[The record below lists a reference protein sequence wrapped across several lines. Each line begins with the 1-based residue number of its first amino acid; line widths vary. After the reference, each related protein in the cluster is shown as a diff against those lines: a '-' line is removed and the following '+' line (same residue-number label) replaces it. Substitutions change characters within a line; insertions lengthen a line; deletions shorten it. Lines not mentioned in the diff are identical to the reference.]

1 MGVTGLWTVVQPCAR
16 PVKLETLNKKR
27 LAVDA
32 SIWIYQFL
40 KAVRDKE
47 GNALRNSHIVGFFR
61 RICKLL
67 YFGIRPVFVFDGGA
81 PVLKRQTIAAR
92 KKRREGRRED
102 AARTAGKL
110 LAVQMQR
117 SAEEEAETRRRNKK
131 RPEDQEE
138 VPDAPVYAEETL
150 MTEKEKQQSRR
161 FKKKDAYHLPSLDV
175 SLEEMG
181 APNDPRIMSQEELEE
196 YARQFHQGQDINLYD
211 FSKIDFDSP
220 FFLSLPA
227 TDRYNILNAARLRSR
242 LRMGYSKEQL
252 DTMFPD
258 RMAFSKFQIDR
269 VKERNDLTQRLMN
282 INGMNGEEAF
292 YNSGQR
298 IAGERGR
305 EYVLVKDSAME
316 GGWVLGVVGN
326 KDEGQED
333 KPIDLDRHDQPEFLS
348 EDAESE
354 DDFEDVPIEG
364 LNRLPKLPFLREGVF
379 DQSLQR
385 AREDSDMQEALD
397 RSRHNVPRALTH
409 EDNSLFVQ
417 GGGFGSEFNHDAG
430 IFEDEED
437 EDLQKA
443 LTLSLQHD
451 EEQKDEDMPDIS
463 INRPKEPVLP
473 REPTRDMALESDDDM
488 DFAAAMAQSKVS
500 QKERSKNA
508 FAGPLPFESIKLN
521 KTTRDRPAEI
531 DNEAGGFVKESKKS
545 SKKKEG
551 PLPPWFVG
559 DRDDAQFIV
568 DSTDGHER
576 DEERQMA
583 PDHLFLSSRRS
594 PDIIDVDNLSETKEV
609 VDLEA
614 DSKKQ
619 ESGMEK
625 LETAIEVD
633 DAAQEGSDSLSHKSI
648 DMEPA
653 AMEVPEQPVAVGQF
667 LDEPH
672 PQITASLGVEQAHS
686 PELKEALTA
695 TQAEIA
701 GGSPPVQER
710 PSQPQRS
717 PSPEFEDVLPSTKG
731 PEITVSTVG
740 YSAPTVPPLE
750 DTSQPEVLMEDE
762 DEYSDPEDEELLQQL
777 AAEGEEHVRFAKTL
791 NSAAPNQDVFDYE
804 QELKQLRNQQKKDLR
819 DADDVTQIMINEC
832 QQLLGLFGLPYITAP
847 MEAEAQCAEL
857 VSLGLVDGIVT
868 DDSDVFLFG
877 GTRVYKNMFNQS
889 KFVECYLTSDL
900 EKEYSLHRQKLISF
914 AHLLGSDYTEGIPGI
929 GPVTA
934 LEIVTEFSSLEE
946 FRDWWMQVQVGM
958 NQPDDS
964 HAAFRKKFRSKAS
977 KIFLPPA
984 FPDTLVDTAYLE
996 PEVDADPSQF
1006 QWGVPDLP
1014 GLRNFLMTTIGWS
1027 QERTDEILLPVIRDM
1042 NRRQQE
1048 GTQSNITHFMQGSVG
1063 AGAFAPRVHRSGPS
1077 RMEKAFS
1084 RLQQQA
1090 QDPTNDRDAG
1100 SIKSGKQGKKRK
1112 TRT

>member
-110 LAVQMQR
+110 LAMQMQR

-138 VPDAPVYAEETL
+138 VPDAPVYAEETF

-161 FKKKDAYHLPSLDV
+161 FKKRDAYHLPNLDV

-333 KPIDLDRHDQPEFLS
+333 KPIDLDRHDQPEILS

-354 DDFEDVPIEG
+354 DEFEDVPIEG

-385 AREDSDMQEALD
+385 AREDSGMQEALG
-397 RSRHNVPRALTH
+397 RSRDNLRRASTD
-409 EDNSLFVQ
+409 EDDSLFVQ
-417 GGGFGSEFNHDAG
+417 GGDFGSEIIHDAG

-463 INRPKEPVLP
+463 INRPKEPLLP
-473 REPTRDMALESDDDM
+473 REPAKDMAFESDDDM

-500 QKERSKNA
+500 RKERSKNA

-521 KTTRDRPAEI
+521 KPTRDQPAEI
-531 DNEAGGFVKESKKS
+531 DKEAGGFVKESKKS
-545 SKKKEG
+545 SEKKEG

-559 DRDDAQFIV
+559 ERDDAQFIV
-568 DSTDGHER
+568 DSTGVHER
-576 DEERQMA
+576 DQERQMA
-583 PDHLFLSSRRS
+583 PDHLFLSNRRS

-609 VDLEA
+609 VDFEA

-619 ESGMEK
+619 ESEMEK

-633 DAAQEGSDSLSHKSI
+633 DAVQEMSDSISHKGI
-648 DMEPA
+648 DMEPTA
-653 AMEVPEQPVAVGQF
+653 IEVLKQPVAVEQTD
-667 LDEPH
+667 DEPY
-672 PQITASLGVEQAHS
+672 PQVAASLDVEQPHS
-686 PELKEALTA
+686 PKLKEVLTA
-695 TQAEIA
+695 RPAEIA
-701 GGSPPVQER
+701 GDATPVQER

-717 PSPEFEDVLPSTKG
+717 PSPEFEDVLPSTTG

-740 YSAPTVPPLE
+740 YSAPTDPPLE
-750 DTSQPEVLMEDE
+750 DTSRSELLVEDE

-777 AAEGEEHVRFAKTL
+777 AAEGEEHVRFAKSL
-791 NSAAPNQDVFDYE
+791 NSAAPNQDAFDYE

-832 QQLLGLFGLPYITAP
+832 QQLLGLFGLPYIIAP

-900 EKEYSLHRQKLISF
+900 EKEYSLHREKLISF

-946 FRDWWMQVQVGM
+946 FRDWWMQVQMGM
-958 NQPDDS
+958 NLPDDS

-1006 QWGVPDLP
+1006 QWGVPDLT

-1048 GTQSNITHFMQGSVG
+1048 GTQSNITHFMQGSLG

-1090 QDPTNDRDAG
+1090 QDSTIDAG
-1100 SIKSGKQGKKRK
+1100 SSKTGKRGQKRK
-1112 TRT
+1112 ART